1 MMILVIVLLCVAVQA
16 VPYAHSSVRS
26 SADINSS
33 RLANGSKLT
42 YLDISGNRIR
52 SLDNSAFK
60 KLRQSETL
68 ILSGNMLQSLGPDL
82 CTDCTNLR
90 RLYLSGNNVSEIDI
104 WSFHGLEQM
113 EHLDLSNNNIQELN
127 PLVFQNTLTSSR
139 RQTPQVSKLKHLNLA
154 QNKIR
159 SFNFES
165 YFPMSGNAETSTPT
179 FQLEYLD
186 ISSNCLYF
194 VDAELERSLNQ
205 TRTHIDLTGNPWE
218 RECSGLGARREEQ
231 SRHCHVL

>member
-1 MMILVIVLLCVAVQA
+1 MMILVIVLLCVAAQA
-16 VPYAHSSVRS
+16 VPYPHSSVRS

-82 CTDCTNLR
+82 FTDCTNLHS
-90 RLYLSGNNVSEIDI
+90 LHLSGNNVSKISTL
-104 WSFHGLEQM
+104 SFRGL
-113 EHLDLSNNNIQELN
+113 EHLDLSNNNIQVLN

-165 YFPMSGNAETSTPT
+165 YFPMSGNVETSTPT